1 MKKTISAVALF
12 LVSASL
18 FAQVNVAT
26 KNLPQQEKVISQK
39 LSEMYTPQTKKVV
52 TKAVAEGATLLTSF
66 SSGTYTTGTTS
77 RHTGNGDYA
86 KWLNMTA
93 TGTWSTN
100 DPNSQCW
107 IATQFLGLN
116 SSWSLL
122 DSSIYCNMSGSDGF
136 AYVDFW
142 SIYSVDHQNN
152 TVFDAW
158 IQPNQTIKTYGKRG
172 IDIYFSQFVY
182 RFNSDRYY
190 VEWSH
195 DEDFSTKDSMEFNVR
210 NVDVATNDYAM
221 GTTRVT
227 LPTNTSNC
235 PLISTDPDEDTYI
248 RIRVCCPASQYQPH
262 GYLFIIDDLAWAET
276 PENRLDVLECQFY
289 GGYRGLPEIVT
300 AEPLYMQLRVNNSG
314 SNDIYNV
321 HAQNMMVKGEV
332 IEGGAFDGS
341 DSVAF
346 DFENGSVTINEGT
359 QDTLAYLAYET
370 TGYADFT
377 TDQVTVVRDYE
388 YLQAYDAN
396 QLNEGVGR
404 YAAKNKVQYT
414 IGDPTTGETQ
424 LVDASPY
431 DYYYVVRSADTV
443 IDRDG
448 ENVSVYHWNRDCG
461 ATALPYRFADGQI
474 MSSGQVYTTTD
485 ADVNAQGYRVCL
497 GFNARE
503 FASDVY
509 PWGVSIVPAVDS
521 TSYVVASNKNVA
533 AGATIKSS
541 LWFYDIEAEDANS
554 MISQVLNDEGDPIE
568 SNAYVVQNSDLN
580 TVSYGDG
587 TYTYYSPIT
596 DLNSIYLP
604 FATIAPKLE
613 TDKIYYAC
621 YEQVTNGTFSIA
633 RDYPYTNIFKPGYS
647 WINVVD
653 ENGQEGLAYMY
664 NVVIWSPN
672 VTSGQ
677 YPWGYYF
684 APDYNPMIRLV
695 IADAQANPSGLN
707 DVVENNASMSL
718 FPNPA
723 KDNTVLDYT
732 LSTTGNV
739 TIDVTDLMGRVVLS
753 YNEGLRQAGIAN
765 KANIEAKK
773 LANGTYFCTVNV
785 NGAKASTTKMVV
797 NR

>member
-18 FAQVNVAT
+18 FAQINVAT
-26 KNLPQQEKVISQK
+26 NSLPQQEKVLSQK
-39 LSEMYTPQTKKVV
+39 INEIYTAQTKKVP
-52 TKAVAEGATLLTSF
+52 TKAIALLTSF
-66 SSGTYTTGTTS
+66 ADGTYTTGTTT

-86 KWLNMTA
+86 KWLHMTA

-100 DPNSQCW
+100 DPTSQNW
-107 IATQFLGLN
+107 VATNFLRLN

-122 DSSIYCNMSGSDGF
+122 DSSDYCNMSGSDGF
-136 AYVDFW
+136 AYVDFL
-142 SIYSVDHQNN
+142 SLYYVDHQNN

-158 IQPNQTIKTYGKRG
+158 IQPNQTIKTYGRKG
-172 IDIYFSQFVY
+172 IDIFFSQFVY

-210 NVDVATNDYAM
+210 NVDVATNDYLM
-221 GTTRVT
+221 GTTKVT

-248 RIRVCCPASQYQPH
+248 RIRVCCPASAYQPH
-262 GYLFIIDDLAWAET
+262 GYLFIIDDLFWAET

-321 HAQNMMVKGEV
+321 TAQNMMVKGEV
-332 IEGGAFDGS
+332 IEGGSFDGS

-346 DFENGSVTINEGT
+346 DFENGAVVINEGV

-370 TGYADFT
+370 TGYSDFST
-377 TDQVTVVRDYE
+377 TDQVTVLRDYE
-388 YLQAYDAN
+388 YLTAYDEN

-404 YAAKNKVQYT
+404 YAAKNKVKYT
-414 IGDPTTGETQ
+414 TGDPTTGETQ
-424 LVDASPY
+424 IVDASPY
-431 DYYYVVRSADTV
+431 DYHYLVRGADTI

-448 ENVSVYHWNRDCG
+448 ENVSVYHWNRDIG
-461 ATALPYRFADGQI
+461 TSAYPYHFADGLI
-474 MSSGQVYTTTD
+474 MSSGQVYSSD
-485 ADVNAQGYRVCL
+485 NAEINVQGYKVCL

-509 PWGVSIVPAVDS
+509 PWGVSIVPAIDS
-521 TSYVVASNKNVA
+521 ASYVVSSNQKVA

-541 LWFYDIEAEDANS
+541 LWYYDIEAEDYNS
-554 MISQVLNDEGDPIE
+554 MISQVLNDDGDPIE
-568 SNAYVVQNSDLN
+568 SNAYVVQASDYN

-587 TYTYYSPIT
+587 TTYYSPISN
-596 DLNSIYLP
+596 LNSIYLP
-604 FATIAPKLE
+604 FSTIASKLDV
-613 TDKIYYAC
+613 DKIYYAC
-621 YEQVTNGTFSIA
+621 YEQVTNGTFAIA

-653 ENGQEGLAYMY
+653 ENGQAGYAYLS

-677 YPWGYYF
+677 YPWGYVFY
-684 APDYNPMIRLV
+684 PDYNPMIRLV
-695 IADAQANPSGLN
+695 IADAPANPSGLN
-707 DVVENNASMSL
+707 DVTNNTASMSL

-732 LSTTGNV
+732 LSTTGKV
-739 TIDVTDLMGRVVLS
+739 TIEVTDLMGRVVLS

-785 NGAKASTTKMVV
+785 DGAKVSTTKMVV